1 MKGLVRKTISI
12 VLVITTLL
20 TLVIPAS
27 AARPK
32 ANQFLS
38 ELQMAQASTA
48 DEAKTMLITA
58 GYTVIDKDLNP
69 DGEVSV
75 YLGYKTSTNVEDA
88 ITDIAVMNMN
98 GGYSITDYNRIL
110 EDTKTEYKAMT
121 ANYRIVAKE
130 FAENY
135 MAGDRDAKLAY
146 RQLNYYYIEK
156 NGHKTYMGDFMLN
169 FPATDDEFV
178 DILLK
183 GNLFVLNNI
192 RALLAMGVGQP
203 DVSIEERVTEITH
216 DETVYANEGYQTL
229 AKALF
234 ESLMNAKVRI
244 DETNKA
250 IQEVESD
257 EASTKEEKLEIIEI
271 LVSSI
276 QNTVAFR
283 SLIESYPYGDTTYG
297 EYLQSKN
304 YITDYSVFY
313 PIIEALTPAQRILV
327 EYGQLAEIVI
337 YDTIRK
343 SDEDIESKL
352 KEVEEEFGEISVY
365 HGTDLEAFN
374 GSFAVTDDAMRVEAA
389 TGQSWMDAQ
398 DGGAQNDKL
407 MVSIL
412 VGLGGVLTTT
422 ISALFLKETISYY
435 IAITPAYA
443 ETLEIVNNLSGTI
456 ESAKKA
462 VEMLSQQIGYN
473 GLATDPVMRG
483 VQRQLHSAIDNY
495 VKFNDKLMA
504 TPMHAV
510 DRSIWPIVGSSI
522 GVIIGLVMIGYSITN
537 IVKIANS
544 YKVEYTDIPINMI
557 DCVDTENGNRYVRY
571 RVVNSLYEEDD
582 TIKTRPG
589 DTNGYDGQQWNAI
602 YYTKSYEAGKCLLSN
617 VDFPQNEKDFG
628 KYTPVH
634 EFGKVDVCYNIN
646 KYTKRNS
653 LTSSTTDI
661 TQEVFLAFQNSNAK
675 KAAET
680 EVPTIVGSVFN
691 YGVAAISSIAGFGLG
706 MGVMAIIKSKKK
718 KVEAEV
724 PAN

>member
-156 NGHKTYMGDFMLN
+156 NGKKTYMGDFMLN

-661 TQEVFLAFQNSNAK
+661 TQDVFLAFQNSNAK